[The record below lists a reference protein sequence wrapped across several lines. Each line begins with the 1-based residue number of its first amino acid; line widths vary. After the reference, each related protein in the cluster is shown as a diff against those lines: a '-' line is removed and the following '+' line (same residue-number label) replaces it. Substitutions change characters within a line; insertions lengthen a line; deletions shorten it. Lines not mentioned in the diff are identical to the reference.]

1 MGDPIIALRHLF
13 SSSLWLSYV
22 FNSSALKDNGVGKRA
37 RGLQPP
43 ACSFS
48 FHIAGM
54 AKNGRLCFHFESRLN
69 SYMLSDLQTQ
79 KDPRDQAAVNQPCV
93 SVCVCVSACMFL
105 LAGTVAKKAVYFSL
119 FL

>member
-79 KDPRDQAAVNQPCV
+79 KYPRDQAAVNQPCV

-105 LAGTVAKKAVYFSL
+105 LAGTVAKKEVYFSL